1 MANVTSAGL
10 GSGLDVASIVS
21 QLVAAERAPADQ
33 RLATAQSQA
42 KTRISALAAFRSA
55 MSGLKTSAEALSSQ
69 SGSGLKALTATSAN
83 KDLFTASADSKAV
96 AGNYAI
102 EVLSLASASKRAS
115 QVFASETTVVG
126 SGDVE
131 ISVGSSAFTITLQ
144 DGANTLADLRTQI
157 NAASSNT
164 GVAAAIVSDAGG
176 ARLLLTSQDTGLSH
190 ALSVNSSLITTTEV
204 QPAADASIKLDGFLY
219 SSASN
224 QFSGAVDGLS
234 FNLVKAEPGT
244 TTNLSVALNQSSA
257 ISAVQKFVAAYNSA
271 NGFIVSQT
279 RYDATNQQG
288 GTLLGDSTILAAS
301 QRLRAIAGG
310 SVQGAGRFETLSQ
323 LGITASTDGTLT
335 VDTAKL
341 TSALASDFNA
351 VQKLFAGDQG
361 VATRL
366 VAYSETLLG
375 DEGQLKVKT
384 DSLNARLSSIAKDQ
398 AVVDRRIEA
407 YQARISAQF
416 TSLDTLV
423 SQLKSTSDYLT
434 QQLANL

>member
-204 QPAADASIKLDGFLY
+204 QPAADF
-219 SSASN
+219 
-224 QFSGAVDGLS
+224 
-234 FNLVKAEPGT
+234 
-244 TTNLSVALNQSSA
+244 
-257 ISAVQKFVAAYNSA
+257 
-271 NGFIVSQT
+271 
-279 RYDATNQQG
+279 
-288 GTLLGDSTILAAS
+288 
-301 QRLRAIAGG
+301 IAGLKADYRDT
-310 SVQGAGRFETLSQ
+310 VAGF
-323 LGITASTDGTLT
+323 TA
-335 VDTAKL
+335 
-341 TSALASDFNA
+341 
-351 VQKLFAGDQG
+351 
-361 VATRL
+361 
-366 VAYSETLLG
+366 
-375 DEGQLKVKT
+375 
-384 DSLNARLSSIAKDQ
+384 
-398 AVVDRRIEA
+398 
-407 YQARISAQF
+407 
-416 TSLDTLV
+416 
-423 SQLKSTSDYLT
+423 
-434 QQLANL
+434 